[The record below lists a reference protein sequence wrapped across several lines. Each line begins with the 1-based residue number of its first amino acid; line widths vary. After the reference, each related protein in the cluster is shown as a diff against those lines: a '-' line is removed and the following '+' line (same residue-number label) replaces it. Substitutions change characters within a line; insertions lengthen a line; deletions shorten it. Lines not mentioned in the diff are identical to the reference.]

1 MLKEKFIFLNANIR
15 KEGRF
20 QINSLRFH
28 LKNLESKSK
37 YIQNRQKENIRA
49 ETNEIRNRKT

>member
-28 LKNLESKSK
+28 LKNLEK
-37 YIQNRQKENIRA
+37 QKQIYPE
-49 ETNEIRNRKT
+49 